1 MQFLIFSR
9 NLPEIA
15 NTKVENLGD
24 LTEITKV
31 LKTVI
36 ASKQYGWE
44 DLLSPLV
51 GEACLQVT
59 AKNKNN
65 FSVDNVRVAKIL
77 GGGITDTKLVK
88 GFVTT
93 KDSEGTIK
101 HVKNAKIGVF
111 VGGIDIAKPE
121 NKPTISIT
129 SADELMNYNKG
140 EEKLME
146 EEIKAIANAGV
157 NVIVSGGPLGEI
169 AMHFLERYKIMAVK
183 IGSKFDLRRLCK
195 ATHSTPLVRVGAP
208 TAEEIGHADEVS
220 VEEIGGNR
228 VTVFRNDS
236 EDSSLATLVVRASSG
251 NILDDIERAID
262 DGVHAYKSLIRDP
275 RLVPGAGATEIEI
288 ARQLESFGD
297 SSPGLDQYAIKKFAE
312 AFEIIPRTLAENAGV
327 SSIEIISSLYATHQA
342 GKTDAGIFLEDGSVK
357 SATEMGVFD
366 IFITKHWAIKFAID
380 AVLTILRIDQIIMAK
395 PSGGPKLPGGGGGR
409 DEDEMPSMG

>member
-1 MQFLIFSR
+1 
-9 NLPEIA
+9 
-15 NTKVENLGD
+15 
-24 LTEITKV
+24 
-31 LKTVI
+31 
-36 ASKQYGWE
+36 
-44 DLLSPLV
+44 
-51 GEACLQVT
+51 
-59 AKNKNN
+59 
-65 FSVDNVRVAKIL
+65 
-77 GGGITDTKLVK
+77 
-88 GFVTT
+88 
-93 KDSEGTIK
+93 
-101 HVKNAKIGVF
+101 VKNAKIGVF

-129 SADELMNYNKG
+129 SADDLMNYNKG

-146 EEIKAIANAGV
+146 EQIKAIADAGI

-183 IGSKFDLRRLCK
+183 LSSKFDLRRLCR
-195 ATHSTPLVRVGAP
+195 ATRSTPLVRMGAP

-228 VTVFRNDS
+228 VTVFRNES

-262 DGVHAYKSLIRDP
+262 DGVNAYKSLIRDP

-312 AFEIIPRTLAENAGV
+312 AFEVIPRTLAENAGV
-327 SSIEIISSLYATHQA
+327 SSIDFISSLYASHQS
-342 GKTDAGIFLEDGSVK
+342 GKIDTGIFLEDGSVQ
-357 SATEMGVFD
+357 SAAELGVYD
-366 IFITKHWAIKFAID
+366 LYVSKYWAIKFAID
-380 AVLTILRIDQIIMAK
+380 AVLTILRIDQIIMSK
-395 PSGGPKLPGGGGGR
+395 PSGGPKMPQQGLGAR
-409 DEDEMPSMG
+409 DEEDMPTIG